1 MKKKTLMIILVVAAL
16 IPLAVVFSS
25 CTKGGAPAETGITVF
40 LSGSPV
46 GAGNNTIEI
55 TYGDYQSAAD
65 VLQDYITVNL
75 DFDDGSKQSLSRGD
89 GGYSVA
95 GLPQSLKANEAGY
108 DLTVSYKDYKVG
120 LKLVV
125 GKAQIDMS
133 GVGWTYGEFDYDGK
147 AHGVELDNLPDGV
160 TASYTDNSK
169 TDAGEYTAVAT
180 LNYDS
185 ENYSLVN
192 LTEELSKQWTINK
205 ASIDMFAVSWG
216 ETVFTYDG
224 SAKTTE
230 LINLPDGITV
240 TYRGN
245 TATAAGE
252 YTATATLVYDE
263 NNCEPVNVD
272 FELSK
277 SWKINKAV
285 IDLSGARWNYGGS
298 NFVYDQTE
306 KTVTITGL
314 PAGVTASYTGNSH
327 TNAGQYTA
335 VAALDYDSLN
345 FVLANQNFGLTLE
358 WEIHKAQISAGQARW
373 NYTEAF
379 TYDGTEKSVAVVGLP
394 EGLTVT
400 GYNGTAAATNASTYT
415 VSPIYGYDEL
425 NYSVTGAPGELTWTI
440 NKAVNTVSG
449 SIVLS
454 DRAYGDAAEAPAGLT
469 AVYGDIEYKFFTKTD
484 DGAYAETAA
493 PTALTDAGTYYVA
506 GFSSGD
512 DNYTAQQSEYKEFVI
527 YPKEVPFDLIGRPS
541 VKLDRNSF
549 IYTGAEFAPAIL
561 NLPDDGTVTV
571 SGDLAATEIGNYA
584 ITFALNDKTNYRWK
598 LTDGLTAEDRTVPWS
613 IIANPVEMTLNG
625 IVLST
630 GEFEALSE
638 LNIGDEWAVTV
649 ESGYVWSL
657 YYEYKNPETG
667 DFGSSD
673 TSDTGFTVSPTY
685 YSFEFRIS
693 KNGERVYTKTVSV
706 NHDVFE
712 SVTAGGVSMTFEQ
725 FAANPAVEY
734 GTEVSFNLKAEY
746 SGVFAFSHNSFAV
759 TENITVAITYETA
772 GMTRTYATVEIV
784 CLFDPVESI
793 TIGESTVSYDE
804 FIAHPV
810 IRYGEYFK
818 INLKPGYEGFYSSWA
833 EGSLTEDATIYI
845 YSGSSAEVLQFDV
858 ICNSEFLLNIDIDGE
873 QLSFD
878 ELCDTRFVVLGKTLS
893 FTVNEEFAD
902 LYEVC
907 IRENYESDE
916 VVSGDYS
923 FAFTDFSAQLN
934 IYIKN
939 VKNPEIPFSISLN
952 VILIENIE
960 VNGKQYALTSTYFT
974 YDKDFGETSFTIVF
988 DEKTITDY
996 ELYYRTD
1003 LNSERVRMTQT
1014 SITLSA
1020 ADIERYMY
1028 VYLAEDMGETQVLSI
1043 ELHDFT
1049 PIDSV
1054 VLYSAAANSD
1064 NIPNTWSSEWSGT
1077 PELTVRGV
1085 IENVKVVYREGYE
1098 HCTSRIFDAQGTEIT
1113 DFTRAVG
1120 GIYTFKIYL
1129 GGEEIYSI
1137 DIYIAYDMSFVFP
1150 DTDIQNVDGADV
1162 PVLVT
1167 TSATLSREFEDT
1179 DFYSGQSITFD
1190 GEPTKALSAG
1200 QNKVDV
1206 VYKVTVKDREYTFNF
1221 QLFVEYN
1228 PEDDPASNYVKS
1240 IEADYVS
1247 QWGGVNTVVIN
1258 NFEGVTPSWIDLA
1271 GLVRMSGD
1279 DIRIELLEGNT
1290 LISKNLVILTE
1301 ANRLSYIEYTVLTA
1315 AGDEKTY
1322 RVYLNTS
1329 GRVSDN
1335 VNARFTFE
1343 PMDSPVKDVTSQ
1355 IQDDTLIIDKINMS
1369 ATIRIITEDPYTYHK
1384 YYYNGELIT
1393 GSNYGYLD
1401 LNKAGTYKIEII
1413 SSDNTATRTVTV
1425 IVWEY
1430 SALVL
1435 EMFYGEER
1443 LYIEEGSGAPGGNME
1458 MFFGTDGNPGFIGY
1472 FGNKNPEDVGT
1483 VTLSGQCVFA
1493 DNIFMPDM
1501 TRVTDFSAITLPL
1514 MTDADGSVT
1523 QVAGAEYT
1531 YLNMYVGDGITI
1543 KLIFVFAEA
1552 PTAP

>member
-108 DLTVSYKDYKVG
+108 DLTVSYKYYKVG

-205 ASIDMFAVSWG
+205 ASIDMFAVRWG

-277 SWKINKAV
+277 SWRINKAV

-314 PAGVTASYTGNSH
+314 PAGVTASYTDNSK
-327 TNAGQYTA
+327 TDAGEYTA
-335 VAALDYDSLN
+335 VATLNYDSLN
-345 FVLANQNFGLTLE
+345 YVLANQNFGLTLE

-440 NKAVNTVSG
+440 NKAVNTISG

-454 DRAYGDAAEAPAGLT
+454 DRTYGDAAEAPAGLT

-512 DNYTAQQSEYKEFVI
+512 DNYIAQQSDYKEFVI

-549 IYTGAEFAPAIL
+549 IYTGAEFAPDIL
-561 NLPDDGTVTV
+561 NLPDDGTVTA
-571 SGDLAATEIGNYA
+571 SGDLAATEIGNYT
-584 ITFALNDKTNYRWK
+584 ITLALNDKTNYRWK
-598 LTDGLTAEDRTVPWS
+598 LTDGLTAEDRTLSWS
-613 IIANPVEMTLNG
+613 IIASPVEMTLNG
-625 IVLST
+625 IVLSA

-638 LNIGDEWAVTV
+638 LKIGDEWAVTV

-657 YYEYKNPETG
+657 YYEYKNHETG
-667 DFGSSD
+667 DLGSSV
-673 TSDTGFTVSPTY
+673 TSDIGFTVSPAY

-712 SVTAGGVSMTFEQ
+712 NVTAGGVVMTFEQ

-746 SGVFAFSHNSFAV
+746 SGVFAFSQNSFAV

-793 TIGESTVSYDE
+793 TIGESTVSYEE
-804 FIAHPV
+804 FIANPV

-818 INLKPGYEGFYSSWA
+818 INLKPGYEGFHSSWA
-833 EGSLTEDATIYI
+833 EGRLTEDATIYI
-845 YSGSSAEVLQFDV
+845 YSGSGAEVLQFDM

-934 IYIKN
+934 IYVKN

-1028 VYLAEDMGETQVLSI
+1028 VDLAEDMGETRVLSI
-1043 ELHDFT
+1043 EFHDFT

-1054 VLYSAAANSD
+1054 IAHSITEYATDSV
-1064 NIPNTWSSEWSGT
+1064 TWSSEWSGT

-1129 GGEEIYSI
+1129 GGEQIYSI

-1190 GEPTKALSAG
+1190 GEPTKVLSAG

-1206 VYKVTVKDREYTFNF
+1206 VYKVTVKDREYTFKF

-1322 RVYLNTS
+1322 RVYLNTGGS
-1329 GRVSDN
+1329 ISDN
-1335 VNARFTFE
+1335 LNARFTFE

-1384 YYYNGELIT
+1384 YYYKDELIT
-1393 GSNYGYLD
+1393 DSNYGALN

-1425 IVWEY
+1425 IVREY

-1443 LYIEEGSGAPGGNME
+1443 LYIEEGSDAPGGNME

-1472 FGNKNPEDVGT
+1472 FGNKNPEHVGT

-1531 YLNMYVGDGITI
+1531 YLNMYLGDGITM

-1552 PTAP
+1552 PITE

>member
-1 MKKKTLMIILVVAAL
+1 MKKKTFMIILVVAAL

-95 GLPQSLKANEAGY
+95 GLPQSLKANETGY

-205 ASIDMFAVSWG
+205 ASIDMFAVRWG

-230 LINLPDGITV
+230 LINLPDGVTV
-240 TYRGN
+240 TYQGN

-345 FVLANQNFGLTLE
+345 YVLANQNFGLTLE

-454 DRAYGDAAEAPAGLT
+454 DRVYGDAAEAPTGLT

-512 DNYTAQQSEYKEFVI
+512 DNYTAQQSDYKEFVI

-549 IYTGAEFAPAIL
+549 IYTGAEFAPDIL

-584 ITFALNDKTNYRWK
+584 ITLALNDKTNYRWK
-598 LTDGLTAEDRTVPWS
+598 ITDGLTAEDRTLSWS

-625 IVLST
+625 NVLSAD
-630 GEFEALSE
+630 EFEALSE
-638 LNIGDEWAVTV
+638 LKIGDEWAVTV

-657 YYEYKNPETG
+657 YYEYKNHETG
-667 DFGSSD
+667 DFGSSV
-673 TSDTGFTVSPTY
+673 TPDTGFTVSPAY
-685 YSFEFRIS
+685 YSFEFRLS
-693 KNGERVYTKTVSV
+693 KDGERVYTKTVPV

-712 SVTAGGVSMTFEQ
+712 NVTAGGVSMTFEQ

-734 GTEVSFNLKAEY
+734 GTEVFFNLKAEY

-772 GMTRTYATVEIV
+772 DMTRTYATVEIV

-793 TIGESTVSYDE
+793 TIGEKTVSYEE
-804 FIAHPV
+804 FIANPV

-833 EGSLTEDATIYI
+833 EGRLTEDATIYI
-845 YSGSSAEVLQFDV
+845 YSGSGAEVLQFDV

-902 LYEVC
+902 LYKIS
-907 IRENYESDE
+907 IRENNEQEDFAT
-916 VVSGDYS
+916 GDYS
-923 FAFTDFSAQLN
+923 FVFADFSAQLN
-934 IYIKN
+934 IYVKN
-939 VKNPEIPFSISLN
+939 VKNSEIPFSISLN

-974 YDKDFGETSFTIVF
+974 YDKDFGETSFTMVF

-1043 ELHDFT
+1043 EFHDFT

-1077 PELTVRGV
+1077 PELTVSGV

-1129 GGEEIYSI
+1129 GGEQIYSI

-1190 GEPTKALSAG
+1190 GEPTKALIAG
-1200 QNKVDV
+1200 QNKVDA

-1301 ANRLSYIEYTVLTA
+1301 ANRLSYIEYTVRTA

-1322 RVYLNTS
+1322 RVYLNTGGS
-1329 GRVSDN
+1329 ISDN

-1355 IQDDTLIIDKINMS
+1355 IQDGTLIIDKINMS

-1425 IVWEY
+1425 KVLEY

-1443 LYIEEGSGAPGGNME
+1443 LYIEEGSDAPGGNME

-1531 YLNMYVGDGITI
+1531 YLNMYIGDGITM

>member
-277 SWKINKAV
+277 SWRINKAV

-314 PAGVTASYTGNSH
+314 PAGVTASYTDNSK
-327 TNAGQYTA
+327 TDAGEYTA
-335 VAALDYDSLN
+335 AATLNYDSLN
-345 FVLANQNFGLTLE
+345 YVLANQNFGLTLE

-454 DRAYGDAAEAPAGLT
+454 DRTYGDAAEAPAGLT

-549 IYTGAEFAPAIL
+549 IYTGAEYAPDIL
-561 NLPDDGTVTV
+561 NLPDDGTVTA
-571 SGDLAATEIGNYA
+571 SGDLAATEIGNYT
-584 ITFALNDKTNYRWK
+584 ISLALTDKTNYRWK
-598 LTDGLTAEDRTVPWS
+598 LTDGLTAEDRTLSWS
-613 IIANPVEMTLNG
+613 IIASPVEMTLNG
-625 IVLST
+625 NVLSA

-638 LNIGDEWAVTV
+638 LKIGDEWAVTV

-657 YYEYKNPETG
+657 YYEYKNHETG
-667 DFGSSD
+667 DFGSSV
-673 TSDTGFTVSPTY
+673 TSDTGFTVSHAY

-693 KNGERVYTKTVSV
+693 KDGERVYTKTVSV

-712 SVTAGGVSMTFEQ
+712 NVTAGGVSMTFEQ

-734 GTEVSFNLKAEY
+734 GTEVSFNLKVEY

-818 INLKPGYEGFYSSWA
+818 INLKPGYEGFHSSWA
-833 EGSLTEDATIYI
+833 EGRPTEDATIYI
-845 YSGSSAEVLQFDV
+845 YSGSGAEVLQFDM

-934 IYIKN
+934 IYVKN

-1003 LNSERVRMTQT
+1003 LNSERTSITQS

-1028 VYLAEDMGETQVLSI
+1028 VYLAEDMGETQILCI
-1043 ELHDFT
+1043 DFHDFT

-1054 VLYSAAANSD
+1054 VLYSAEANSD

-1129 GGEEIYSI
+1129 GGEQIYSI

-1190 GEPTKALSAG
+1190 GEPTKALIAG
-1200 QNKVDV
+1200 QNKVAA

-1335 VNARFTFE
+1335 LNARFTFE

-1458 MFFGTDGNPGFIGY
+1458 MFFGTDGDQSFIGY

>member
-1 MKKKTLMIILVVAAL
+1 MKKKTFMIILVVAAL

-75 DFDDGSKQSLSRGD
+75 DFDNGSKQSLSRGD

-95 GLPQSLKANEAGY
+95 GLPQSLKANETGY

-205 ASIDMFAVSWG
+205 ASIDMFAVRWG

-252 YTATATLVYDE
+252 YIATATLVYDE

-298 NFVYDQTE
+298 NFVYDRTE

-345 FVLANQNFGLTLE
+345 YVLANQNFGLTLE

-598 LTDGLTAEDRTVPWS
+598 LTDGLTAEDRTLSWS

-625 IVLST
+625 IVLSAD
-630 GEFEALSE
+630 EFEALSE

-657 YYEYKNPETG
+657 YYEYKNHETG

-712 SVTAGGVSMTFEQ
+712 NVTAGGVSMTFEQ

-746 SGVFAFSHNSFAV
+746 SGVFAFSQNNFAV

-793 TIGESTVSYDE
+793 TIGEKTVSYEE
-804 FIAHPV
+804 FIANPV

-833 EGSLTEDATIYI
+833 EGRLTEDATIYI

-902 LYEVC
+902 LYKIS
-907 IRENYESDE
+907 IRENNEQEDFAT
-916 VVSGDYS
+916 GDYS
-923 FAFTDFSAQLN
+923 FVFADFSAQLN
-934 IYIKN
+934 IYVKN
-939 VKNPEIPFSISLN
+939 VKNSEIPFSISLN

-1043 ELHDFT
+1043 EFHDFT

-1054 VLYSAAANSD
+1054 VLYSADAYSD
-1064 NIPNTWSSEWSGT
+1064 NNPNTWSSEWSGT

-1129 GGEEIYSI
+1129 GGEQIYSI

-1190 GEPTKALSAG
+1190 GEPTKALIAG

-1301 ANRLSYIEYTVLTA
+1301 ANRLSYIEYTVRTA

-1322 RVYLNTS
+1322 RVYLNTGGS
-1329 GRVSDN
+1329 ISDN

-1425 IVWEY
+1425 IVREY

-1443 LYIEEGSGAPGGNME
+1443 LYIEEGSDAPAGNME

-1472 FGNKNPEDVGT
+1472 FGNKNPEHVGT

-1531 YLNMYVGDGITI
+1531 YLNMYLGDGITM